1 MPDKG
6 RKVSFVIP
14 AFNEEESLEE
24 LYLLIK
30 NNVDICRKENLLSDY
45 EVIFIDDGSTDHTQ
59 KVIYDMSD
67 RDEHVRYIFFR
78 KNFGKSIALQTAF
91 KNVTGDIVITM
102 DADLQDDPCELI
114 NFLKKIDEGYDLVS
128 GWKVNRLDSAEKR
141 LPSKLFNL
149 VTAKMSGIALHDFD
163 CGYKAYK
170 REVTDSVDIY
180 GQLHRYI
187 PVLAFRKGF
196 RIAEIPV
203 HHNKRKHGKSK
214 YGMERYMQGLLDF
227 FTVSFLSKYH
237 DRPMYFFGKAGLLSM
252 FAGGMICLFLTV
264 LWCLGNSIGTRP
276 LLQLGILLI
285 TLGIQLFSV
294 GFIGNMLLD
303 VTFKNNYSEAHVK
316 EKR

>member
-1 MPDKG
+1 MSDQK

-24 LYLLIK
+24 LYSLIK
-30 NNVDICRKENLLSDY
+30 KNVDICEREALLSDY

-59 KVIYDMSD
+59 NVIQNMSESD
-67 RDEHVRYIFFR
+67 KHIRYIFFR

-149 VTAKMSGIALHDFD
+149 VTAKMSGIDLHDFD

-237 DRPMYFFGKAGLLSM
+237 DRPMYFFGKAGLLSL
-252 FAGGMICLFLTV
+252 FAGGAICLFLTI
-264 LWCLGNSIGTRP
+264 LWFLGNSIGTRP

-285 TLGIQLFSV
+285 LLGIQLFSV

>member
-1 MPDKG
+1 MSDQK

-24 LYLLIK
+24 LYSLIK
-30 NNVDICRKENLLSDY
+30 NNVDICEREALLSDY
-45 EVIFIDDGSTDHTQ
+45 EVVFVDDGSTDRTQ
-59 KVIYDMSD
+59 NVIREMAGKDGN
-67 RDEHVRYIFFR
+67 VRYIFFR

-149 VTAKMSGIALHDFD
+149 VTAKMSGIDLHDFD

-237 DRPMYFFGKAGLLSM
+237 DRPMYFFGKAGLLSL
-252 FAGGMICLFLTV
+252 FAGG
-264 LWCLGNSIGTRP
+264 
-276 LLQLGILLI
+276 Q
-285 TLGIQLFSV
+285 SV
-294 GFIGNMLLD
+294 CF
-303 VTFKNNYSEAHVK
+303 
-316 EKR
+316 

>member
-1 MPDKG
+1 MSELKK
-6 RKVSFVIP
+6 KVSFVIP
-14 AFNEEESLEE
+14 AYNEEESLEE
-24 LYLLIK
+24 LYSLIRD
-30 NNVDICRKENLLSDY
+30 NINLCAKENLLTDY
-45 EVIFIDDGSTDHTQ
+45 EVMFIDDGSTDHTQ
-59 KVIYDMSD
+59 DVIRRMSEQ
-67 RDEHVRYIFFR
+67 DEHIRYIFFR

-91 KNVTGDIVITM
+91 KNVTGDIIITM

-114 NFLKKIDEGYDLVS
+114 HFLKKIEEGYDLVS

-149 VTAKMSGIALHDFD
+149 VTAKMSGINLHDFD
-163 CGYKAYK
+163 CGYKAYR
-170 REVTDSVDIY
+170 REVTDSVEIY

-237 DRPMYFFGKAGLLSM
+237 DRPMYFFGRAGILSM
-252 FAGGMICLFLTV
+252 TLGGAICLFLTV
-264 LWCLGNSIGTRP
+264 IWFMGNSIGTRP
-276 LLQLGILLI
+276 LLQLGVLLI

-316 EKR
+316 EKN